1 MRYTPTLKLST
12 RLVAF
17 VTVIVIS
24 AMFIL
29 FIGGTLSFKRIGQ
42 EYLDHY
48 LVGIVDVVDKEMED
62 PDAAYSMQRWMPKM
76 LQASNIVEMK
86 LSNQTGIVYRFKDTS
101 PQIDPNRL
109 YERSFIL
116 ERNEGYRIEFKAL
129 PPYIGYSYSMEAM
142 WSITLAVALILFC
155 LARGVR
161 WLKEQ
166 LMGSEILEERGRMIL
181 AGQVETHAKGDEL
194 EWPYTASEALDVLI
208 EELQDARQERSRFDT
223 FIRTHTFLDKLTGTA
238 NRVLFDNKLE
248 SALHES
254 GARGGVLLIRIDEWE
269 QVRDVNDKQIT
280 DGFIIE
286 VGEVLSN
293 IVQRYPDVIFSR
305 YYDADFAVFI
315 PHQGAKDI
323 GTLAAQCLRQLD
335 KLTPPEPLDSDNWCH
350 IGVTMYTEGE
360 RHSQIMDETE
370 TALKSAQLERIN
382 NWSRYP
388 KQNTNELDRGSVRW
402 RTLLDKALLPENL
415 VIFAQ
420 RCYLMPESGQANE
433 LHREIFTRIQDP
445 DKGLLKSSRFMPAV
459 EQVGY
464 QAQMDQSV
472 LKVLLKSLKESTQP
486 LNYSV
491 NLNVTPF
498 ANKQHF
504 KWFRSELLQL
514 SAQHRSQLAF
524 EFPEGHL
531 IAHLDYMRPVAK
543 MLRGLGCKVVVGQA
557 GRTIVSTHYIKD
569 LKVNYIKLH
578 RSLIKKIDQRH
589 ENQLFVRSLI
599 GACGDSPTQVIAVGV
614 ETKQEKNT
622 LIELGINGYQGR
634 YFDEEQQIIPLPNQA
649 EKAAKAESVVKVGRR
664 NRWRKSSS

>member
-17 VTVIVIS
+17 VTVSVIS

-86 LSNQTGIVYRFKDTS
+86 LSNKTGIVYRFKDTAT
-101 PQIDPNRL
+101 QIDPNRL

-129 PPYIGYSYSMEAM
+129 PPYIGYSYSLEAM
-142 WSITLAVALILFC
+142 WSITLAVALIIFC

-161 WLKEQ
+161 WLKDQ
-166 LMGSEILEERGRMIL
+166 LMGSEILEERGRMLL
-181 AGQVETHAKGDEL
+181 AGQVEAYAKGDER

-208 EELQDARQERSRFDT
+208 EELKDARQERSRFDT

-254 GARGGVLLIRIDEWE
+254 GARGGVLLVRIDEWE
-269 QVRDVNDKQIT
+269 QVRDANDKQIT

-388 KQNTNELDRGSVRW
+388 KLNKNELDIGSVRW
-402 RTLLDKALLPENL
+402 RTLLDKALLPDNL

-420 RCYLMPESGQANE
+420 RCYLMSETGQANE
-433 LHREIFTRIQDP
+433 LHKEIFTRIQDP

-472 LKVLLKSLKESTQP
+472 LKVLLKSLKESTQATH
-486 LNYSV
+486 YSV

-543 MLRGLGCKVVVGQA
+543 VLRGLGCKVVVGQA

-649 EKAAKAESVVKVGRR
+649 EKVAKAESVVKVGRR